1 MKMLVIVLEDLGA
14 FQHRTNLEHLSWN
27 GIHHSLASRL
37 VIPKPVGQRYKR
49 ARAGL
54 HLDEFSIPC
63 CYKYVFLDDPRLQ
76 LVTTELDRLG
86 GAVLMHR

>member
-1 MKMLVIVLEDLGA
+1 VDLSYIDRDGILMKMLVIVLEDLGA

-27 GIHHSLASRL
+27 GIHHSLS
-37 VIPKPVGQRYKR
+37 
-49 ARAGL
+49 
-54 HLDEFSIPC
+54 
-63 CYKYVFLDDPRLQ
+63 YVVLDDPRLQ